1 MSSNKIHPCLW
12 FDNQASEATDFYCS
26 VFQSGKV
33 TARTELVTI
42 FELDGNKFMTING
55 GPMFQ
60 KNPSISFFV
69 VRQTQEEVRELWDQL
84 GDGGSALMPLDQYG
98 WSELYGWVQDRYGVN
113 WQISTGD
120 NAETRYQFTPCLMF
134 VQEQCGKAR
143 EAIELYTSLFNDS
156 SIVNI
161 HEYTASDHDT
171 TGLVKHGSFMLQGKT
186 FIAMDSSA
194 DHHFQFNEAVSLVI
208 ECENQHEIDY
218 YWDNLKSEADEGQCG
233 WIKDR
238 FGVSWQIIPQPFCQ
252 WALDPEKGPRVM
264 EKVMTMKKLDFD
276 ALENA

>member
-1 MSSNKIHPCLW
+1 MLSNKIHPCLW
-12 FDNQASEATDFYCS
+12 FDNQAGEAADFYCS
-26 VFQSGKV
+26 IFESAEV
-33 TARTELVTI
+33 TAQTSLVTI
-42 FELDGNKFMTING
+42 FKLDGHKFMAING

-69 VRQTQEEVRELWDQL
+69 VRQSREEVSRLWAKL
-84 GDGGSALMPLDQYG
+84 TEGGSILMALDQYE

-113 WQISTGD
+113 WQVSMGD
-120 NAETRYQFTPCLMF
+120 IGDTSYNYSPCLMF
-134 VQEQCGKAR
+134 VQDQCGKAR
-143 EAIELYTSLFNDS
+143 EAIELYTTLFENS
-156 SIVNI
+156 SILNI
-161 HEYTASDHDT
+161 QEYTASDHDR

-194 DHHFQFNEAVSLVI
+194 NHPFQFNEAISLVV
-208 ECENQHEIDY
+208 ECENQQEIDY
-218 YWDNLKSEADEGQCG
+218 YWEALKIETNEGQCG

-238 FGVSWQIIPQPFCQ
+238 FGVSWQIIPKPFCQ

-264 EKVMTMKKLDFD
+264 EKVMTMKKLDFH